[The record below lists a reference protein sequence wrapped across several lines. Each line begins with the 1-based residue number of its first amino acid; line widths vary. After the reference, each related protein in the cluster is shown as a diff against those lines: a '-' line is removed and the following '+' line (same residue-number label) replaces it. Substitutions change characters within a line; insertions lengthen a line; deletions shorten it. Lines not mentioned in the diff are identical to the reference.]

1 MNSDAYYFGDL
12 EKENILVHVD
22 PAVIKAMASFVFIDI
37 AKDILVGVYMH
48 YLYDEGK
55 WKIYSENDELLLVS
69 FYLLLFRS
77 FIFKYMPRDI

>member
-55 WKIYSENDELLLVS
+55 
-69 FYLLLFRS
+69 
-77 FIFKYMPRDI
+77 